1 MIHTPRDTLADLQ
14 IAGLWPQSRS
24 MLSSRANGTQ
34 FRVVSMRRRTT
45 RRSLAGG
52 WISTRFVILLSCVPS
67 IPLDNCLPS
76 ASSSQTEFANGT
88 DTGVTEIRRGITNAH
103 STVRDAHTDIPNSS
117 IAIPEVRCD
126 VSQTIV
132 PGPCSSAIDSH
143 PIAFGVQVHDRA
155 DVHTV
160 DPSIHRE
167 GRKNTCTDSQHQ
179 AVSTSRTVFTDLD
192 SYNRL
197 ALRQVRN

>member
-1 MIHTPRDTLADLQ
+1 MAAIQKYVVKQSKRNPISRRFHAKEDNQAIASWRLDLDEIRHIIAVRSFNPAGQLLTLCFFL
-14 IAGLWPQSRS
+14 
-24 MLSSRANGTQ
+24 
-34 FRVVSMRRRTT
+34 
-45 RRSLAGG
+45 
-52 WISTRFVILLSCVPS
+52 
-67 IPLDNCLPS
+67 
-76 ASSSQTEFANGT
+76 QTEFANGT

-126 VSQTIV
+126 VSQTVV

-143 PIAFGVQVHDRA
+143 PIAFGVQAHDRA

-160 DPSIHRE
+160 DPCIRRE
-167 GRKNTCTDSQHQ
+167 GRKNTCTDSQHR
-179 AVSTSRTVFTDLD
+179 AVSTSRTLLTDLD